1 MKETKQVSFLEY
13 LKAKKSIILVGA
25 FLIIGVVLMMLPIG
39 GESGISYNDDDKRLS
54 EYASSIE
61 SKIAG
66 LCSQVRGISNVSV
79 SVYFDH
85 GFETEYAFDEEDRT
99 TSSGTNSEKKYVII
113 GSGSDERMV
122 VVRERMPNIC
132 GVAVVCKG
140 GGDPLLSS
148 EIINLISAA
157 YGIPKH
163 KIYVAEGKN

>member
-1 MKETKQVSFLEY
+1 MKETKQMSFLAY

-39 GESGISYNDDDKRLS
+39 EESHISSNDDKRLS

-113 GSGSDERMV
+113 GSGNDVRMV
-122 VVRERMPNIC
+122 IVRERMPNIC
-132 GVAVVCKG
+132 GIAIVCKG

-157 YGIPKH
+157 YGIPRH